1 MKRNFSILVFLL
13 VTVLTNMGFVNHKPS
28 SDDEQKYYALVVAI
42 DEYKSN
48 EWSSLKTPVND
59 ANAIKDVLLGK
70 YGFEEV
76 IYLYDENATRANI
89 INYLDKLA
97 QNVTS
102 NDNILVYFSGHGIE
116 IGNEGYWVP
125 ADAKGRERSELI
137 PNSEIKNSLA
147 KTEAKHALVFVDACF
162 SGTIFKSSNL
172 FIDND
177 GSDAYYKKVDAL
189 VSRQAITAG
198 GLEPVLDG
206 QGEHSIFAKYLIKY
220 LKKNQKPIFDAGEL
234 YEMLKFPVQANSPNM
249 PRFGHI
255 QNAGHEGGQFTFR
268 INKES
273 LAQCNFGG
281 VKIKEGEKVV
291 FPEDGGMLHALVN
304 EYDKK
309 VNYQWIKEAAPLS
322 KELTPNLKV
331 TESGTYSIIVTTD
344 DDCSDAAV
352 VEVLVALPD
361 MEVQIQEGSEVTFT
375 NMGTLNA
382 ILSTDRKDVVYE
394 WSKNNFI
401 IGQDPA
407 LNVIESGT
415 YHIDIRLKDGR
426 KIATSTTKVTIKDR
440 TYTVRIGDNMARIAR
455 KFYRDASK
463 EEYLY
468 KVNADR
474 VNKGELLRVGTELV
488 VPMLEKVADN
498 KPLPNEANSRIY
510 LVANQDMPPFSQVGL
525 YQNGMLTEIVKEN
538 FKENGKIPII
548 DFEKGAV
555 MRAKAYSG
563 KAAAAFPCVYNEQ
576 ESKFFHFSEPLYE
589 EVTVLF
595 ISKMPPTDKNGKP
608 KILKYSKDKDLR
620 GLRIATLRGI
630 VPEKISK
637 LQKKK
642 MIGVLAY
649 SSWEKCFEK
658 LKAGEVDM
666 VAAPQMVG
674 ILSLKNAKNVNQNDF
689 KILPK
694 SLENTKFYLMV
705 SKQHPEG
712 EKIINEFNANLK
724 KLDESGK
731 TEKIQNTHIDIF
743 QKN

>member
-1 MKRNFSILVFLL
+1 MKRNFSILVLLL

-28 SDDEQKYYALVVAI
+28 SDDEQKYYALVIAI

-59 ANAIKDVLLGK
+59 ANAIKDVLSGK

-76 IYLYDENATRANI
+76 IYLYDEDATRANI
-89 INYLDKLA
+89 LNYLDKLA

-116 IGNEGYWVP
+116 LGNEGYWVP
-125 ADAKGRERSELI
+125 SDAKGRERSELI

-172 FIDND
+172 FIEND
-177 GSDAYYKKVDAL
+177 GSDQYYKKVDAL

-234 YEMLKFPVQANSPNM
+234 YEMLKYPVQANSPNM

-273 LAQCNFGG
+273 LSQCNFGG
-281 VKIKEGEKVV
+281 VKIKEGEKIV

-309 VNYQWIKEAAPLS
+309 VNYQWIKGAAPMA

-352 VEVLVALPD
+352 IEVMIALPD

-401 IGQDPA
+401 IGQEPS
-407 LNVIESGT
+407 LNIVESGT
-415 YHIDIRLKDGR
+415 YQIDIRLKDGR
-426 KIATSTTKVTIKDR
+426 KIATSSAKVTIKDR

-455 KFYRDASK
+455 KFYGDVSK
-463 EEYLY
+463 EDYLY
-468 KVNADR
+468 RVNAGR
-474 VNKGELLRVGTELV
+474 VNKGELLRVGTELI
-488 VPMLEKVADN
+488 VPMLEKQQDN
-498 KPLPNEANSRIY
+498 KALPNEANSRVY

-525 YQNGMLTEIVKEN
+525 YKNGMLTEMVKEN
-538 FKENGKIPII
+538 FKESGKIPVV

-576 ESKFFHFSEPLYE
+576 EEKFFHFSDPIYE

-595 ISKMPPTDKNGKP
+595 ISKMPPLDKNGRA
-608 KILKYSKDKDLR
+608 KILKYKKDRDLK

-630 VPEKISK
+630 VPQKISQ
-637 LQKKK
+637 LQKKRT
-642 MIGVLAY
+642 IGVLAY
-649 SSWEKCFEK
+649 NSWEKCFEK

-666 VAAPQMVG
+666 VAAPQTVG

-705 SKQHPEG
+705 SKQHPDG
-712 EKIINEFNANLK
+712 EQIIKEFNANLK

-731 TEKIQNTHIDIF
+731 NEKIKNTHIDIF